1 MKYFQSLIDAWWLN
15 NFKKSIMNPLI
26 LLYSRVKELYIIL
39 FSGVSIINPAIKPA
53 TIKTPAIKAAPVKT
67 PAIKTA
73 VKTQIKAVSTE
84 KPQETLPVE
93 IFTFNP
99 KSKTWSSKKAKTF
112 TG

>member
-1 MKYFQSLIDAWWLN
+1 
-15 NFKKSIMNPLI
+15 MNPLI

-39 FSGVSIINPAIKPA
+39 FSGVSIINPAIKTATVKTPAIKPA
-53 TIKTPAIKAAPVKT
+53 TIKTPAIKTA
-67 PAIKTA
+67 TA

-99 KSKTWSSKKAKTF
+99 KSKTWSSKKAKTLRSTF
-112 TG
+112 PCWSK